1 MILRDAVTIRVLSST
16 KTLASLFL
24 SQAGP
29 RKHKINANLT
39 RNHGFSPPNVG
50 CAGRAKPALAQHFLS
65 IYHYLHLT
73 DSGRRHGGSGGG
85 DGGNSSSNNNQQF
98 ESSDDDNGNTS
109 SSSNRSNTARST
121 AHISSL
127 HSCHSPCTPYTLPPR
142 IPLSRHFWS
151 SGVLSKVG
159 SSSLN
164 THPSRRL
171 LRLSASRRVALFCR
185 PPPSSPP
192 FFAFSHPLDTSGMPH
207 SPTPCPSAGLCAVV
221 VSEPLL
227 SGACLRNVTDLFRS
241 VSKLLL
247 LPEQRLQVWA

>member
-16 KTLASLFL
+16 KKLPGAL
-24 SQAGP
+24 AGP

-65 IYHYLHLT
+65 IYHYLQT
-73 DSGRRHGGSGGG
+73 RQRRRRRR
-85 DGGNSSSNNNQQF
+85 QQQQQQQPAIRKQRRRQQQHQQQQHA
-98 ESSDDDNGNTS
+98 
-109 SSSNRSNTARST
+109 SNRSNTARST
-121 AHISSL
+121 AHIS
-127 HSCHSPCTPYTLPPR
+127 SCHSPCTPYTLPPR

-171 LRLSASRRVALFCR
+171 LRLTASRRVALFCR

-192 FFAFSHPLDTSGMPH
+192 FFAFSHPLQTSEMPH
-207 SPTPCPSAGLCAVV
+207 SPPPCPSAGLCAVV
-221 VSEPLL
+221 VSEPFL

>member
-1 MILRDAVTIRVLSST
+1 MASPLPMWAARGGQSPPSRST
-16 KTLASLFL
+16 FFL
-24 SQAGP
+24 S
-29 RKHKINANLT
+29 T
-39 RNHGFSPPNVG
+39 T
-50 CAGRAKPALAQHFLS
+50 
-65 IYHYLHLT
+65 IY
-73 DSGRRHGGSGGG
+73 RHGSGGG
-85 DGGNSSSNNNQQF
+85 DGGNNSSNNNQQF
-98 ESSDDDNGNTS
+98 ESSDDDNSNTS
-109 SSSNRSNTARST
+109 SSSNRSNTARCT
-121 AHISSL
+121 AHIS
-127 HSCHSPCTPYTLPPR
+127 SCHSPCTPYTLPPR
-142 IPLSRHFWS
+142 ILLSRHFWS

-171 LRLSASRRVALFCR
+171 LRLTASRRVALFCR

-192 FFAFSHPLDTSGMPH
+192 FFAFSHPLQTSGMPH